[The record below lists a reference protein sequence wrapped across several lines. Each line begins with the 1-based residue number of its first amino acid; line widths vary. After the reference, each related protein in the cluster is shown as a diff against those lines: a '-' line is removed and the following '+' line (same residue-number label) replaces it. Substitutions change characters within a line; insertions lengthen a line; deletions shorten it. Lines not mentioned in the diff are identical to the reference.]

1 MVGRFAEARQI
12 LANPSS
18 APTAGAEEALA
29 YFALGEKDRGFAF
42 LRRNFEERSGLLIFM
57 KHDPNYDNVRSDP
70 RFQSLVAKLGIPE
83 PR

>member
-1 MVGRFAEARQI
+1 M
-12 LANPSS
+12 
-18 APTAGAEEALA
+18 
-29 YFALGEKDRGFAF
+29 GEKDRGFAF